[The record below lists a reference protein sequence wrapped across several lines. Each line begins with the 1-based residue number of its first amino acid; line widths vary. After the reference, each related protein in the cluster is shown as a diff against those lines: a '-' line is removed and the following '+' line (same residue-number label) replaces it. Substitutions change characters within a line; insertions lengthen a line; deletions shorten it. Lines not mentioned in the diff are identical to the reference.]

1 MFLAA
6 IIIFYRLGDAIKLE
20 GGLVP
25 IVVTILAIVY
35 GVLKLVKTIAEIILE
50 YNEYN

>member
-1 MFLAA
+1 MLLAA
-6 IIIFYRLGDAIKLE
+6 IITLVIWAIPLKPE
-20 GGLVP
+20 WGWVP

>member
-1 MFLAA
+1 MLLAA
-6 IIIFYRLGDAIKLE
+6 IIIFIVWAMPLE
-20 GGLVP
+20 LEWVR

-35 GVLKLVKTIAEIILE
+35 GVLKLVKTIYEIILE